1 MSRHLPQSLC
11 RLQSRAHSAAPPP
24 KMLHLLHSNER
35 GERKR
40 EREKGGG
47 EDMCPHSQTLTQ
59 KQHLN
64 TTYVKAR
71 NSLTQTSTG
80 ADSTEQRLISLRG
93 AFRAAIRHHVSA
105 VRLQTQRTDGGVR
118 DPVSRQRLWT
128 SAELHLLFL
137 LLETETHRKDVAVYR
152 VYYT

>member
-80 ADSTEQRLISLRG
+80 ADSTEQRLIRPARSLQSC
-93 AFRAAIRHHVSA
+93 HQTS
-105 VRLQTQRTDGGVR
+105 RLCRPSPNPEDRRWCEGSCQQTASLD
-118 DPVSRQRLWT
+118 LC
-128 SAELHLLFL
+128 
-137 LLETETHRKDVAVYR
+137 
-152 VYYT
+152 